1 MQGDDHAP
9 PDTPETQ
16 QPFYLTPP
24 APCPYLD
31 GQTEQRILTFIERPQ
46 AGLSSSLL
54 AAGFRRSQNM
64 FYRPHCAQCAAC
76 LSVRIPVADFKP
88 NKNFRR
94 NLRRNNDLAVHI
106 RPAQSD
112 ENLYRLFRTY
122 QKSRHTGG
130 EMAAMT
136 LDDLAGMI
144 ETHPGTAR
152 LMHGTKD
159 GKTIAVMLFDETA
172 RTTSAVYSFF
182 DPAENRRSLGTWMVL
197 KLIEYTQQTGRDF
210 LYLGYLIRQS
220 PKMAYKERFQP
231 LQVLMKN
238 EWVDFKEIDFERAGL

>member
-1 MQGDDHAP
+1 MQGED
-9 PDTPETQ
+9 DTPQIKQETEI
-16 QPFYLTPP
+16 PFYLTPP

-31 GQTEQRILTFIERPQ
+31 GQTEQRILTFIEPPQ
-46 AGLSSSLL
+46 AGLSSALL

-64 FYRPHCAQCAAC
+64 FYKPNCAQCAAC
-76 LSVRIPVADFKP
+76 LSVRIPVAAFTPDKS
-88 NKNFRR
+88 FRR
-94 NLRRNNDLAVHI
+94 ILRRNGDIKVDI
-106 RPAQSD
+106 RAAKSD
-112 ENLYRLFRTY
+112 ENMFSLFRAY
-122 QKSRHTGG
+122 QQARHTDG

-136 LDDLAGMI
+136 VDDLAGMI

-152 LMHGTKD
+152 LMHCTKD
-159 GKTIAVMLFDETA
+159 GQTIAVMLFDETA

-197 KLIEYTQQTGRDF
+197 KLIEYTQKTGRDF

-231 LQVLMKN
+231 LQILIKN
-238 EWVDFKEIDFERAGL
+238 EWIDFKDMHF

>member
-1 MQGDDHAP
+1 MQGEDDTTQQAP
-9 PDTPETQ
+9 QTE

-24 APCPYLD
+24 APCPYLA

-46 AGLSSSLL
+46 AGLSSALL

-76 LSVRIPVADFKP
+76 LSVRIPVAGFAPDKS
-88 NKNFRR
+88 FRR
-94 NLRRNNDLAVHI
+94 ILRRNSDIQTDI
-106 RPAQSD
+106 RPAQND

-122 QKSRHTGG
+122 QRERHADG

-136 LDDLAGMI
+136 IDDLADMI

-152 LMHGTKD
+152 LMHCTKN

-197 KLIEYTQQTGRDF
+197 KLIEYTKATQRDF

-231 LQVLMKN
+231 LQILIKN
-238 EWVDFKEIDFERAGL
+238 EWIDFKDMNI